1 MRCRSLALFALL
13 GFAVTLGCGKSGNPA
28 AGTSGS
34 APGDPIAMVVFE
46 FFDAVRQGQTDR
58 AYQRLTPLALQRIT
72 ESGMN
77 IAPPGSATAS
87 FQVGAVT
94 QRENDHALV
103 AITWTDLDPDGKPYN
118 EPILCEVRDIGGGQW
133 RICGMAQDRG
143 PGLPPMVIDFE
154 TPAAAPAQTQTGVA
168 QAGAAPTTG
177 GVAPTAPAQPAGT
190 VPVAQD
196 PFLQPVQR

>member
-1 MRCRSLALFALL
+1 MRCRSFAF
-13 GFAVTLGCGKSGNPA
+13 FAVLSLAVSLGCGGSETPTPSAGANGATSAVPA
-28 AGTSGS
+28 
-34 APGDPIAMVVFE
+34 DPIARVVYE
-46 FFDAVRQGQTDR
+46 FFDAVRRGQ
-58 AYQRLTPLALQRIT
+58 AAEANQRLTPLALQRIT

-94 QRENDHALV
+94 QRQDDHALV
-103 AITWTDLDPDGKPYN
+103 TSTWTDLDPDGKPYN
-118 EPILCEVRDIGGGQW
+118 EPILFELRDCGGGQW

-154 TPAAAPAQTQTGVA
+154 TLAASTPQPK
-168 QAGAAPTTG
+168 AAPTTG
-177 GVAPTAPAQPAGT
+177 GSAAPIAVDQAAPGKQ
-190 VPVAQD
+190 VAQD